1 MALPYNN
8 GTVIGYS
15 EYRLGAHGGTKQNM
29 RIELGEMPR
38 TIVCFFFSGDLANKV
53 VGARIAKQKTG
64 RDFKW
69 NILWDIICF
78 FDG

>member
-1 MALPYNN
+1 MYIYIYYHYN

-38 TIVCFFFSGDLANKV
+38 TIVFFSGDLANKV
-53 VGARIAKQKTG
+53 VGVQIAKQKN
-64 RDFKW
+64 RERF
-69 NILWDIICF
+69 
-78 FDG
+78 

>member
-1 MALPYNN
+1 
-8 GTVIGYS
+8 
-15 EYRLGAHGGTKQNM
+15 M

-38 TIVCFFFSGDLANKV
+38 TIVFFFFSGDLANKV